1 MEQNHPLL
9 SYFYEISAIPRPS
22 YKEQKIAAHLMEFAR
37 IHSLEAVCD
46 ASSNVL
52 IRKPASAGYE
62 NAPGVVLQGH
72 TDMVCEKNAG
82 TVHDFDKDPI
92 EIVREGDLLRANGT
106 TLGADNGY
114 AVAAMMAILADD
126 SLPHPALECLFT
138 TAEEVGLDGMREF
151 DKTQLKSKFMLNL
164 DSGGEEYAT
173 AACAGGV
180 RTNFSRTCERS
191 PVSGEAIRIF
201 VTGLCGGHSG
211 GDIHL
216 GRGNALKICARI
228 LSALPDSFRILRME
242 GGEKDNAIPRECE
255 AVILTENV
263 PASVSAMRAEAVK
276 IAAELTE
283 ADAAFRC
290 DLSTQTADGD
300 AFSAEDSAAL
310 LALLRILPCGPLSM
324 SAAIPGLV
332 ESSSNT
338 AIVRACGDKADVTIS
353 SRSSVESRLDD
364 ICALAETCGA
374 VTGFAVSHHHRYP
387 GWNFKKNSRLQEIY
401 RNSTRACLGKEGNI
415 VGIHAGLECG
425 LLSKELPE
433 MDILSIGPDMYDIHT
448 PAERMSVSS
457 ALRVY
462 DLILHILASI
472 H

>member
-37 IHSLEAVCD
+37 SHSLEAVCD

-82 TVHDFDKDPI
+82 TVHDFDTDPI
-92 EIVREGDLLRANGT
+92 EIIREGDILRANGT

-180 RTNFSRTCERS
+180 RTNFSRTCE
-191 PVSGEAIRIF
+191 
-201 VTGLCGGHSG
+201 
-211 GDIHL
+211 
-216 GRGNALKICARI
+216 
-228 LSALPDSFRILRME
+228 
-242 GGEKDNAIPRECE
+242 
-255 AVILTENV
+255 
-263 PASVSAMRAEAVK
+263 
-276 IAAELTE
+276 
-283 ADAAFRC
+283 
-290 DLSTQTADGD
+290 
-300 AFSAEDSAAL
+300 
-310 LALLRILPCGPLSM
+310 
-324 SAAIPGLV
+324 
-332 ESSSNT
+332 
-338 AIVRACGDKADVTIS
+338 
-353 SRSSVESRLDD
+353 
-364 ICALAETCGA
+364 
-374 VTGFAVSHHHRYP
+374 
-387 GWNFKKNSRLQEIY
+387 
-401 RNSTRACLGKEGNI
+401 
-415 VGIHAGLECG
+415 
-425 LLSKELPE
+425 
-433 MDILSIGPDMYDIHT
+433 
-448 PAERMSVSS
+448 
-457 ALRVY
+457 
-462 DLILHILASI
+462 
-472 H
+472 